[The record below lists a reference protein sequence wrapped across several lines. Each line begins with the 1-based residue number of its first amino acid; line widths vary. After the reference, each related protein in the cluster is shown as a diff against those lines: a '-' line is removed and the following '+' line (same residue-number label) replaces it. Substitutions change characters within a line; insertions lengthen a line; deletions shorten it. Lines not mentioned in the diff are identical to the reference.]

1 MKIKNCKL
9 KIIKS
14 AGFSLIEFLVVTA
27 IIAILTTIV
36 TVNFRSQRAQQE
48 TMAAANEL
56 VSKIRELQNFI
67 LAGRVIRGTTESA
80 TAYLITFNSNAGLN
94 GSYTIDYRT
103 PTVATTTGAEIVP
116 LPANVTI
123 GQILQSGVPTNSISI
138 QIYSPFGK
146 MTVSNNANT
155 IAQIRLDHVSGYTRT
170 VTVDGISGKIGQ

>member
-1 MKIKNCKL
+1 
-9 KIIKS
+9 
-14 AGFSLIEFLVVTA
+14 
-27 IIAILTTIV
+27 
-36 TVNFRSQRAQQE
+36 QQE

-80 TAYLITFNSNAGLN
+80 TAYVLNFASSAGSNQ
-94 GSYTIDYRT
+94 SYRIDYRT
-103 PTVATTTGAEIVP
+103 ASVATTTFETIT
-116 LPANVTI
+116 LPANVSV